1 MAFVYVYW
9 DNFDKGTYKGRD
21 IAKQLN
27 KEFKP
32 TSYLAGS
39 TLRWVSE

>member
-9 DNFDKGTYKGRD
+9 DNFDKGTYKDRN